1 MTARGDHFSL
11 LASTRKYYFHAK
23 ILILFSPL
31 LTLLLNKYHAGT
43 VVNIGK
49 FDQNE

>member
-1 MTARGDHFSL
+1 MTAKGDYFSL
-11 LASTRKYYFHAK
+11 LASMRKDFLYEK

-31 LTLLLNKYHAGT
+31 LTLLLKKYHTGT

-49 FDQNE
+49 FGLNE